1 MLVIGPNECEYLC
14 MDNIATAET
23 ATQSGKKITISAQLI
38 LQKSVSVDGDR
49 ATVPACEI
57 RFDISCD
64 GKSQGGWITKRTAA
78 MANLPAIYT
87 HIVGKLPLT
96 TEQADLAA
104 SVQAEI
110 EARPEWIAHQAFLA
124 RHQNEDAAY
133 EANYNAICK
142 TMAE

>member
-1 MLVIGPNECEYLC
+1 MEQNNTIT
-14 MDNIATAET
+14 ATAET
-23 ATQSGKKITISAQLI
+23 ATQSGKKIIISAQLI
-38 LQKSVSVDGDR
+38 LQKTVSVDGDR

-57 RFDISCD
+57 QFDISCA
-64 GKSQGGWITKRTAA
+64 GQSQGGWITKRTSA
-78 MANLPAIYT
+78 MANLPAVYT
-87 HIVGKLPLT
+87 HIVGNLPLT

-124 RHQNEDAAY
+124 RHTAEDAAY
-133 EANYNAICK
+133 EANYNAIRK